1 MLKNGIAG
9 TYGAFGFSFLG
20 TFLLFSIVAVPIFIL
35 IHSVWGFLFLHTLFS
50 AYYL

>member
-9 TYGAFGFSFLG
+9 TYGTFRFSFLG
-20 TFLLFSIVAVPIFIL
+20 TFLLFSIVAAPIYML
-35 IHSVWGFLFLHTLFS
+35 INSVWGFLFLHTLFS